1 MIAPLCGVGP
11 SMRAMPKP
19 TAPTIINLLPIP
31 IGELSGLSRTAR
43 DLDAAL
49 RRAGANVVTLDP
61 PMVPR
66 LWPPVI
72 DKTFG
77 HIYGWGHASTLVRGR
92 RADLVIGHNGAGWG
106 LRGVRRI
113 CSWQNESGEY
123 SRWTWPAWH
132 PNRWKLRH
140 VDTACEWAA
149 GWGAANYT
157 VSHQMAE
164 NFRDCARVS
173 IRGVIE
179 NAVDGDHFRPLG
191 AQAGRAFRRAH
202 GVPETG
208 MPMLLFAGRP
218 VNYKGLWLLRE
229 WLEEFEG
236 RVGLI
241 LAGPDSIPPELAGA
255 RNVFAVGRIGYDEL
269 PMLYAAADF
278 FALPTYHEG
287 CSYAVIEAMACGV
300 PSLLS
305 EAGHVRTIARRS
317 PRLGAIIAPLG
328 DMRRLTSVL
337 ARWLARPQEAVAY
350 GPLMRRYAE
359 HYHGMALFERKWS
372 AAIERELDAPATMR

>member
-1 MIAPLCGVGP
+1 MPRRAPLIV
-11 SMRAMPKP
+11 
-19 TAPTIINLLPIP
+19 NLIPIP
-31 IGELSGLSRTAR
+31 ITELSGLARTAR
-43 DLDAAL
+43 DLDDVL
-49 RRAGANVVTLDP
+49 RRAGYRVRTIDP
-61 PMVPR
+61 PTVPR
-66 LWPPVI
+66 LWPSLV

-77 HIYGWGHASTLVRGR
+77 HLYGWRHASGLVRR

-106 LRGVRRI
+106 LRGVRRV

-149 GWGAANYT
+149 GRGASNYT

-164 NFRDCARVS
+164 NFRRCARVR

-179 NAVDGDHFRPLG
+179 NAVDTAHFRPLG
-191 AQAGRAFRRAH
+191 AEAGRAFRRAH
-202 GVPETG
+202 GVPLEG
-208 MPMLLFAGRP
+208 PPMLLWAGRP

-229 WLEEFEG
+229 WLERFEG

-241 LAGPDSIPPELAGA
+241 LAGPDTIPPELAGL
-255 RNVFAVGRIGYDEL
+255 RGIHPVGRIGYDEL
-269 PMLYAAADF
+269 PMVYAAADF
-278 FALPTYHEG
+278 FALPSAHEG

-317 PRLGAIIAPLG
+317 PGLADVIAPLG
-328 DMRRLTSVL
+328 DLRRLTGVL
-337 ARWLARPQEAVAY
+337 ERWLARPEEARAV
-350 GPLMRRYAE
+350 GERMRLDAVRHNALP
-359 HYHGMALFERKWS
+359 LFERRWL
-372 AAIERELDAPATMR
+372 AAVERELARQDLPKVAVSVLRFAARS